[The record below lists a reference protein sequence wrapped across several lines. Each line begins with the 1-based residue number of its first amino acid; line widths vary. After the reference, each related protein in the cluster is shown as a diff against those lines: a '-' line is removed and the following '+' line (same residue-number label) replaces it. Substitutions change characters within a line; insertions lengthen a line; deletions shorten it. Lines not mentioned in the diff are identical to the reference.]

1 MTRKP
6 DSPSEMEIEAYLN
19 DQLDLPG
26 RIAVEE
32 ALARNPTLAARVMDD
47 LRIRDALRA
56 ALARPPEAPGA
67 RTALAARRL
76 QRGLGMNHL
85 RRGLQR
91 GALVAACVGLGWLV
105 HWQVDSVG
113 ISPTEAAALPP
124 RFTAEAMQAHR
135 TSLLRAAMVSQLEAP
150 QFDRD
155 EILRNT
161 AIALPDFPQDWS
173 VLDVQVYPSAA
184 GPSVAV
190 VFRMPGS
197 GPLSLYLAHVGR
209 ERPLPLRM
217 LRRDDRSVAY
227 WQRGGLGAA
236 LIGQGD
242 DAALQKAA
250 SLMMSSIAPEVH

>member
-1 MTRKP
+1 MTRRP
-6 DSPSEMEIEAYLN
+6 DFPGEMEIDAYLN

-32 ALARNPTLAARVMDD
+32 ALARNPALAARVMDD

-56 ALARPPEAPGA
+56 AMDRPPEAPDS
-67 RTALAARRL
+67 RTVLAARRL
-76 QRGLGMNHL
+76 QRGLGMGHLSRGL
-85 RRGLQR
+85 RRG
-91 GALVAACVGLGWLV
+91 ALIAACIGLGWLV

-113 ISPTEAAALPP
+113 VSPTEAAALPP

-135 TSLLRAAMVSQLEAP
+135 TSLLRAVMASQLEAP

-161 AIALPDFPQDWS
+161 AIALPDFPEDWS
-173 VLDVQVYPSAA
+173 VLDVQVYPSVA

-197 GPLSLYLAHVGR
+197 GPLSLYLAHTGH
-209 ERPLPLRM
+209 EQPLPLRM
-217 LRRDDRSVAY
+217 LRREDRSVAY
-227 WQRGGLGAA
+227 WRRDGLGAA
-236 LIGQGD
+236 LIGHND
-242 DAALQKAA
+242 DAALQQAA
-250 SLMMSSIAPEVH
+250 AVMMGRIAARAN